1 MVAKTMKKYSKTLKK
16 LKNVPRPKFFWAPK
30 HLKPNNDFEEAHV
43 FTCFCRKYV
52 YIARQIP
59 QIHIFQISMF
69 IFPLKKIPDQVSK
82 FSYIRG
88 PA

>member
-1 MVAKTMKKYSKTLKK
+1 MF
-16 LKNVPRPKFFWAPK
+16 PDQKFFWAPK

-69 IFPLKKIPDQVSK
+69 IFPWPKNTRSGEQLFIHLRPNPSSQGMFQKHLRKNEIM
-82 FSYIRG
+82 
-88 PA
+88 